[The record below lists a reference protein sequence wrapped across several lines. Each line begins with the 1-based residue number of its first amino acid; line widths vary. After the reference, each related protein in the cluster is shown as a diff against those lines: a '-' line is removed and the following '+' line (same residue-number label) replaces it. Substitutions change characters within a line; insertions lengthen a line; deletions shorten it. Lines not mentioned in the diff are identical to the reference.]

1 MSKFSIVKEVDESVL
16 RKNMYEQP
24 LTTNGLIVMG
34 NEGNT
39 GDESYY
45 PYIFANKDT
54 INRLVDQCKVSVFE
68 NAKISG
74 GLVGYYLGNKLFED
88 NTLKFGEVELR

>member
-16 RKNMYEQP
+16 RKNMYEQQE
-24 LTTNGLIVMG
+24 TIRN
-34 NEGNT
+34 NT

-68 NAKISG
+68 NLKISG

>member
-1 MSKFSIVKEVDESVL
+1 MSKFSIVKEIDESVL
-16 RKNMYEQP
+16 RKNMYEQQE
-24 LTTNGLIVMG
+24 TVRNNI
-34 NEGNT
+34 

-74 GLVGYYLGNKLFED
+74 GLVGYYLGNKVFED

>member
-1 MSKFSIVKEVDESVL
+1 MSKFSIIKELDENVL
-16 RKNMYEQP
+16 RNNLYKQQEA
-24 LTTNGLIVMG
+24 VRS
-34 NEGNT
+34 NT

-54 INRLVDQCKVSVFE
+54 LTRLIDQCKVSVFE
-68 NAKISG
+68 NEKTSG
-74 GLVGYYLGNKLFED
+74 GLVGYYLGNKVFED

>member
-1 MSKFSIVKEVDESVL
+1 MSKFSIIKEIDESIL
-16 RKNMYEQP
+16 RKNMYEQQE
-24 LTTNGLIVMG
+24 NVR
-34 NEGNT
+34 NNT
-39 GDESYY
+39 GDESYH

-74 GLVGYYLGNKLFED
+74 GLVGYYLGNKVFED

>member
-16 RKNMYEQP
+16 RKNMYEQQE
-24 LTTNGLIVMG
+24 TIRNSTG
-34 NEGNT
+34 N
-39 GDESYY
+39 ESYY

-74 GLVGYYLGNKLFED
+74 GLVGYYLGNKVFED